1 MGKLANPNSLEITN
15 QLNSDDCERFH
26 KDLEKKTNKVRLM
39 RSIVVFICTK
49 KNLYLEVFL
58 RFVITNVPAKPA
70 SVMVIS
76 AVPVVGKS

>member
-1 MGKLANPNSLEITN
+1 MIFRI
-15 QLNSDDCERFH
+15 NSDDCERFH
-26 KDLEKKTNKVRLM
+26 NDLENKTNNVRLM
-39 RSIVVFICTK
+39 RSVVVFIYTK